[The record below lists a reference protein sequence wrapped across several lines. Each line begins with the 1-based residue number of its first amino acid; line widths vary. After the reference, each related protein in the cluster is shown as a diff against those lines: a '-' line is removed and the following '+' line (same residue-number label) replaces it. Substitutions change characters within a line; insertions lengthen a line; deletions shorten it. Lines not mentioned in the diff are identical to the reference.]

1 MIKAEEALQALEE
14 YGNIAIEA
22 KDSPNDMINSPHHY
36 IGDNGLEVEQI
47 LREFLPRIKDA
58 YVAHRIGS
66 AIEYILRSP
75 LKNGVQDYQKAIKNL
90 EQALEHLGS
99 DKK

>member
-1 MIKAEEALQALEE
+1 ME
-14 YGNIAIEA
+14 
-22 KDSPNDMINSPHHY
+22 NDLVNKPRHY
-36 IGDNGLEVEQI
+36 VGDLGLEVEVV
-47 LREFLPRIKDA
+47 LHNFLPRIEDS

-90 EQALEHLGS
+90 EQVLEYLKE
-99 DKK
+99 KKENE